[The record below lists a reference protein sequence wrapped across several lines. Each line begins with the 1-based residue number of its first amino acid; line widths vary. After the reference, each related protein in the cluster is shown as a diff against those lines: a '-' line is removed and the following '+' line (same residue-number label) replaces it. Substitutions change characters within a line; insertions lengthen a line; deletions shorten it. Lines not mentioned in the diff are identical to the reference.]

1 MLAKPRLGG
10 AGPLAVE
17 GGVGEDV
24 VPGLGGLDVGCCVV
38 FCELENVLGLDV
50 LLCGPSTGLDVLA
63 PLPLNWNR
71 LAGPDGLFAARS
83 CSDVSIFGLGPASG
97 SSDLRLTPAAALF
110 GVSLTP
116 FVAFVSFRMS
126 LLGCDGFCCVVE
138 DCCGAWAG
146 PPNEESR
153 ELKDYRCESVCN
165 TSYRR
170 AQYTHRHLRIGRS
183 TFPAISAC

>member
-24 VPGLGGLDVGCCVV
+24 VPCLDEGIDVRCFVGFCGLED
-38 FCELENVLGLDV
+38 VLGLDV

-83 CSDVSIFGLGPASG
+83 CSDLPIFGLGPASG
-97 SSDLRLTPAAALF
+97 SSDLRSTPAAALF

-126 LLGCDGFCCVVE
+126 LLGCDGLCCVVE
-138 DCCGAWAG
+138 DCCGA
-146 PPNEESR
+146 
-153 ELKDYRCESVCN
+153 
-165 TSYRR
+165 
-170 AQYTHRHLRIGRS
+170 
-183 TFPAISAC
+183 